1 VARHGG
7 LGFRR
12 RSHLIRPDEVDAW
25 LVDSV
30 NKVVTYHRTL
40 RAAAA
45 HIVEEGI
52 DLSRSR
58 IGAYGQGFYTA
69 TDVSE
74 RPGEVDVTVAVRLP
88 RPLEADAL
96 ELDARIDAVVRQLAG
111 PRGGLTPEVAAL
123 VRRVLLA
130 EGYDG
135 LVVRNAEGEGVDYVI
150 ALNASS
156 VKVIEQ

>member
-1 VARHGG
+1 VVSRGG
-7 LGFRR
+7 LGFAQRP
-12 RSHLIRPDEVDAW
+12 HLIRPDEADAW
-25 LVDSV
+25 PPDSV
-30 NKVVTYHRTL
+30 IKAVTYLSSL

-45 HIVEEGI
+45 QILEQGI

-74 RPGEVDVTVAVRLP
+74 RPGEVDIAVAVRLR

-135 LVVRNAEGEGVDYVI
+135 LVVRNAEGEGVDYFI